1 MTKPSKNNN
10 TFLLLDMEYS
20 ELVGVS
26 DEYDNPS
33 DEPAISWVVQHSSY
47 PRRDNGESGV
57 YDYIFNLAMLEGYIE
72 DSPPP
77 AGVGEQLK
85 ELCEQGYSYIL
96 FNQGC

>member
-20 ELVGVS
+20 ELAGVS
-26 DEYDNPS
+26 NEYDNPS

-47 PRRDNGESGV
+47 PCRDNGESGV
-57 YDYIFNLAMLEGYIE
+57 YDHIFNLAMLEGYIE

-85 ELCEQGYSYIL
+85 ALSEQGYNYIL